1 MGRLGEFLGKKIKAS
16 SLVETLVASVI
27 IMIVFGIAMATI
39 SNTLER
45 SVKSSTSLIDKE
57 LNKLV
62 YLYQN
67 EKIQAPDLI
76 DFDMW
81 SIDLK
86 KESEDGL
93 NYVVFQANHK
103 NNSKQRTRRILE

>member
-1 MGRLGEFLGKKIKAS
+1 MGRLGKFLGKKIKAS

-39 SNTLER
+39 SNILER

-76 DFDMW
+76 DFDTW

-93 NYVVFQANHK
+93 NYVVFQANYK